1 MKTFITALF
10 AIIMCLLY
18 SCQEV
23 LVVSF
28 TLSQSNGLIEDKI
41 MKEFCDPKNGL
52 SPVLQQLVKDGWITF
67 KKDQNTNARIVEFNN
82 NSKIYASVCG
92 ESTRGSRSS
101 IVITDECVLVKKTD
115 FDSIV
120 EPTLRPRP
128 FAGRTA
134 DYDEEPKMIFLSSAK
149 GKTSWYYKHLK
160 NCVTEHYR
168 NKRIKYNFYCGDIFT
183 SVCSSIHTKNQYLQR
198 KKQSDIYSFQMEYLN
213 CWLGSSEDALY
224 QLEDFEN
231 NQRLEKPFYPRNKYD
246 YLENKPNQYK
256 FSDDWIRVLSC
267 DIALSTGQD
276 DDNSVFI
283 LGAINKHTG
292 ERRIEYVLPKHGLNT
307 LNQVILMKRLFYE
320 YKATYCIQDTKGVGQ
335 GVYDL
340 LTVETH
346 DAEYGTTY
354 PAWTVCRDNVLQISS
369 DSVMSDKIKRTISQD
384 GEQVIIPFA
393 GTQEIN
399 SMGHLALRKVLRDG
413 YISFL
418 KDDSE
423 MQAKIED
430 KDPKFIMKSAEEKA
444 EILLPFMQTRLMI
457 NEAISLDT
465 KITENGY
472 VKLSEASRTDVKD
485 RYMTLMMINLLF
497 DKIQLKYQKDTEPD
511 WTDEDWAWLAG

>member
-1 MKTFITALF
+1 MLKSEEILDIVKEKGTVLDDKDAQLERYKQWIYFYRLNIDLFCEDVLGIKLKPFQKIMLLEMADGDITDIVASRGLSKTFITALF
-10 AIIMCLLY
+10 SIIMCLLY
-18 SCQEV
+18 SSQEV

-41 MKEFCDPKNGL
+41 MKEFCDPKSGL
-52 SPVLQQLVKDGWITF
+52 SPVLQQLVKDGWIQF
-67 KKDQNTNARIVEFNN
+67 KRDQNTNARIVEFNN

-101 IVITDECVLVKKTD
+101 IVIADECVLIKKTD

-134 DYDEEPKMIFLSSAK
+134 GYDEEPKMIFLSSAK

-256 FSDDWIRVLSC
+256 FSDDWVRVLSC

-283 LGAINKHTG
+283 LGAINKRTG

-320 YKATYCIQDTKGVGQ
+320 YKATYCIQDTKGGFTPL
-335 GVYDL
+335 Y
-340 LTVETH
+340 
-346 DAEYGTTY
+346 
-354 PAWTVCRDNVLQISS
+354 I
-369 DSVMSDKIKRTISQD
+369 
-384 GEQVIIPFA
+384 VIY
-393 GTQEIN
+393 
-399 SMGHLALRKVLRDG
+399 K
-413 YISFL
+413 
-418 KDDSE
+418 
-423 MQAKIED
+423 
-430 KDPKFIMKSAEEKA
+430 
-444 EILLPFMQTRLMI
+444 
-457 NEAISLDT
+457 
-465 KITENGY
+465 
-472 VKLSEASRTDVKD
+472 
-485 RYMTLMMINLLF
+485 
-497 DKIQLKYQKDTEPD
+497 
-511 WTDEDWAWLAG
+511 